1 MTPDRRPPR
10 WLPSAA
16 LAVIGVA
23 VITGGLVALGGTFAA
38 ERKEAHA
45 AVLAERAALQRWTAR
60 LLRDLLSEAAA
71 GADVE
76 ARAALADPL
85 LAAPDVLWFE
95 GPERRWPRMPVPP
108 RPSDVG
114 AILARL
120 ADPNAPT
127 PDDDPASERLALV
140 RALAAAPRDP
150 ELRARWLAHRA
161 HHVLRADCELAS
173 TIVALEALVSA
184 SALSA
189 DEARRFLR
197 DGIRVDGG
205 ATVAGLERDVLR
217 LGDHLSTNDLAL
229 LVPRVA
235 ALARRAGVRVDDF
248 LLAAAAAPPD
258 APLTLPRI
266 VAPSLWRDWVLVPS
280 PADPASIV
288 GRRVARASL
297 VARVVVGPDIDVTL
311 AAPSDPVPLDA
322 LAPIL
327 TSERWS
333 ASDALA
339 DARYATKLGLLVGL
353 GAATLA
359 SALLGLGYL
368 RRRARAIEARSQL
381 LSAVSHEIKTPIAS
395 IRALA
400 ETLEARLA
408 EDPRARDYP
417 TRIVSAADRLTWLVA
432 NVLSW
437 SRLDRGAWRPR
448 KTRFDVA
455 ELAAWIANDASL
467 MQRPGRTVSF
477 QALIEDGL
485 HLVADLD
492 LVKILLSNVVDNAIK
507 YATRD
512 TVTVTL
518 SARSDDARVTLRVRD
533 DGPGIPDGARK
544 TLFDPYTRG
553 GPASGSAG
561 PPGGLAGHGLG
572 LAIARQIMRLHRGQ
586 LQLHTTG
593 PDGTTFEATFPSRP
607 R

>member
-1 MTPDRRPPR
+1 MTPDRRLPR
-10 WLPSAA
+10 WLPTAA
-16 LAVIGVA
+16 LAALGVA

-45 AVLAERAALQRWTAR
+45 AVDAERAALQRWTAR
-60 LLRDLLSEAAA
+60 LMRDLLSEAVA

-95 GPERRWPRMPVPP
+95 GSERRWPRLPAPP

-114 AILARL
+114 AVLVRLARS
-120 ADPNAPT
+120 NAPAAS
-127 PDDDPASERLALV
+127 DDPTGERIALV
-140 RALAAAPRDP
+140 SALVATPRDP
-150 ELRARWLAHRA
+150 DLRARWLAHRV

-173 TIVALEALVSA
+173 TTVALEALVSS

-189 DEARRFLR
+189 DEARLHLR
-197 DGIRVDGG
+197 DGVPIDGG
-205 ATVAGLERDVLR
+205 ATLAGLERDLLR
-217 LGDHLSTNDLAL
+217 LRDHLSTNDLAT

-248 LLAAAAAPPD
+248 LAAASAAPPD
-258 APLTLPRI
+258 APNTLPPI
-266 VAPSLWRDWVLVPS
+266 AAPSLWRDWVLVPS
-280 PADPASIV
+280 AVDPATIV

-297 VARVVVGPDIDVTL
+297 VARVVVGPDIHVTL
-311 AAPSDPVPLDA
+311 AASEDPVPLDA
-322 LAPIL
+322 LAPTL
-327 TSERWS
+327 ASGRWT
-333 ASDALA
+333 ASDDLA
-339 DARYATKLGLLVGL
+339 DARFATKLALLIGL

-359 SALLGLGYL
+359 LALLGIWYL

-408 EDPRARDYP
+408 ADPRARDYP

-448 KTRFDVA
+448 KTRFRVA

-467 MQRPGRTVSF
+467 MQRPGRTVAF
-477 QALIEDGL
+477 QAAIEDGL
-485 HLVADLD
+485 DLVADLD
-492 LVKILLSNVVDNAIK
+492 LVKILLSNLVDNAIK

-512 TVTVTL
+512 RVTVTL
-518 SARSDDARVTLRVRD
+518 EAHSVDARVTLRVRD
-533 DGPGIPDGARK
+533 DGPGISATAQK

-553 GPASGSAG
+553 GPASGSAAT
-561 PPGGLAGHGLG
+561 PGGPAGHGLG

-586 LQLHTTG
+586 LQLAATSSA
-593 PDGTTFEATFPSRP
+593 GTTFEATFPR
-607 R
+607 